1 MPSGR
6 VLVTGIEGFVGCH
19 LARHLNS
26 LGLEVVGLHWQDPAE
41 PLPARLVRGDVR
53 DPTALHAMLADTRPD
68 YVVHLAALSSVAA
81 SEAHSL
87 TAYQVNVIGTL
98 NLLDSIRRLDLHC
111 RILLISSADVYGSS
125 NVGQQL
131 AETDPPQPVSA
142 YALSKLMAG
151 EAGRFY
157 HRVYGVD
164 VVILRPFS
172 HTGPGQAPHFVFPK
186 VACGIAA
193 SEAGTAPPVIEM
205 GNLDVRRD
213 YSDVRDIVC
222 AYGLALDHCRPGETY
237 NVTSG
242 RPVLLREAVGYLCS
256 LARVKVEVRSSAS
269 YFRSR
274 DIPLLTG
281 SPARFQAAT
290 GWQPVIPFEQTLA
303 DLLDYCRSRTAAC
316 RK

>member
-6 VLVTGIEGFVGCH
+6 VLITGIEGFVGCH
-19 LARHLNS
+19 LARHLDS
-26 LGLEVVGLHWQDPAE
+26 LGLEVIGLHWQEPTE

-53 DPTALHAMLADTRPD
+53 EPAALNALLEETRPD

-98 NLLDSIRRLDLHC
+98 NLLDSVRRLGLHC
-111 RILLISSADVYGSS
+111 RVLLISSADVYGRS

-131 AETDPPQPVSA
+131 TENDPPQPVSA

-186 VACGIAA
+186 VACGIAQA
-193 SEAGTAPPVIEM
+193 EADTAPPVIEM

-213 YSDVRDIVC
+213 YSDVRDIVR
-222 AYGLALDHCRPGETY
+222 AYGLALDRCSSGETY

-242 RPVLLREAVGYLCS
+242 QPVLLREAVDFLCS
-256 LARVKVEVRSSAS
+256 LARVRVKVRSSATH
-269 YFRSR
+269 FRSR

-281 SPARFQAAT
+281 DPAKFQAAT
-290 GWQPVIPFEQTLA
+290 GWQPQIHLHQTLT
-303 DLLDYCRSRTAAC
+303 DLLDYCRSQTAAC